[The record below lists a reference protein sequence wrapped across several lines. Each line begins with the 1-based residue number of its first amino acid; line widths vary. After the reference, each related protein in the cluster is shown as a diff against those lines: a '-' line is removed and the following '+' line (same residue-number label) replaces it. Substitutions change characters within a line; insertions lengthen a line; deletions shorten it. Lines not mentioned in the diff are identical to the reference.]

1 MAEKSDKNAS
11 EHLSKAKDY
20 TILILKKGPKYQED
34 AENGKPIVWE
44 HGKRNM
50 SLRQDGVLAVVCPI
64 IDDSEYAGIAVFNRT
79 VEEARKIMDD
89 DPAVKAGVLTYG
101 VYSGKGFPGDAL
113 PS

>member
-1 MAEKSDKNAS
+1 MDKKSDNTIGG
-11 EHLSKAKDY
+11 HLSKARAY

-34 AENGKPIVWE
+34 VENGKPIVWE

-50 SLRQDGVLAVVCPI
+50 ALREDGVLAVVCPI
-64 IDDSEYAGIAVFNRT
+64 IDDSEYAGIGVFNRT

-89 DPAVKAGVLTYG
+89 DPAIKAKVLTYG
-101 VYSGKGFPGDAL
+101 VYSGKGFPGDML